1 MLDRK
6 EKNEFSPMQTWS
18 GFVKWQWEDTM
29 MNSCFYNGKIGIKLW
44 NIGRT
49 IPLESFLYVLLIQL

>member
-1 MLDRK
+1 
-6 EKNEFSPMQTWS
+6 MQTWN
-18 GFVKWQWEDTM
+18 GFVKWQWEDTT
-29 MNSCFYNGKIGIKLW
+29 MNRCFYNGKIGIKLW